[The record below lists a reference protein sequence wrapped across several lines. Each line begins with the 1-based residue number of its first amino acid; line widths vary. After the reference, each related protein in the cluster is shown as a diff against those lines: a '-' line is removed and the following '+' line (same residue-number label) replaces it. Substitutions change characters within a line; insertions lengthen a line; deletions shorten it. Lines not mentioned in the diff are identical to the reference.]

1 MSLAV
6 HELRTP
12 VTVACGY
19 LRMVLKEQ
27 GGPLT
32 DKQKTMLQEAER
44 SCERISALVAQMSD
58 LGRLEGHDLI
68 VARNDVDL
76 AALLAELA
84 NGSEEGQ
91 DRGVRLEVRVPN
103 KPVMVTGDRTRLS
116 IAIMTL
122 LHAALRERGE
132 PGIVVAECAVI
143 ADTTPSW
150 AVLAVGAGEMMP
162 TLLGDARR
170 PELPP
175 FDEWRG
181 GLGLALPIARR
192 VFELLGGALWSTP
205 GDRPHAGVA
214 FRLPLQ
220 H

>member
-1 MSLAV
+1 
-6 HELRTP
+6 
-12 VTVACGY
+12 
-19 LRMVLKEQ
+19 MVLKEQ

-76 AALLAELA
+76 AALLVELA
-84 NGSEEGQ
+84 NGPQEGQ
-91 DRGVRLEVRVPN
+91 DRGIRLELRVP
-103 KPVMVTGDRTRLS
+103 KTPVKVTGDRGRLS
-116 IAIMTL
+116 VAIATL

-132 PGIVVAECAVI
+132 PGVVVVECAVI
-143 ADTTPSW
+143 ADTSPAW
-150 AVLAVGAGEMMP
+150 AVVAVGADNMMP
-162 TLLGDARR
+162 SLLKDARH
-170 PELPP
+170 PALPP

-192 VFELLGGALWSTP
+192 LFELLGGALWSTP
-205 GDRPHAGVA
+205 GDRPHAGAA